1 MADTDLGARL
11 NAWMGEHREQ
21 LDQMMAEEGSRA
33 IHEEFMLAE
42 SGQLP
47 DRETRIERARG
58 ASARA
63 WLRHLGRAIA
73 AVWDGAPQGS
83 SSTLERAATSSVER
97 VEALRLEEE
106 AILERRGVSGDPD
119 DDHRRA
125 FLVAR
130 ARAFAE
136 GIAPTVGADPPKL
149 GREVGAWMRE
159 RVDDTRALE
168 VETRTAWSGRDLDR
182 SAETERRTAAVE
194 PEPDDLRITE
204 AASVFAHVRI
214 LANGLGELLQ
224 ADDQPSSA

>member
-1 MADTDLGARL
+1 MADPDLGVRL
-11 NAWMGEHREQ
+11 NTWMAEHREQ
-21 LDQMMAEEGSRA
+21 LDRMMAEEGSRA

-42 SGQLP
+42 SGELP

-63 WLRHLGRAIA
+63 WLRHLGRGIA
-73 AVWDGAPQGS
+73 AVWDGAPDGS
-83 SSTLERAATSSVER
+83 AGELERAATTSGER

-136 GIAPTVGADPPKL
+136 GIAPTLGEDPPEF

-159 RVDDTRALE
+159 HTDDIRTLEAETRA
-168 VETRTAWSGRDLDR
+168 AWSDRDLDR
-182 SAETERRTAAVE
+182 NAETERRTAAVE
-194 PEPDDLRITE
+194 PESDDLRIIE
-204 AASVFAHVRI
+204 AASVYAHVRT
-214 LANGLGELLQ
+214 LAIGLGELLEP
-224 ADDQPSSA
+224 DGQPSSA

>member
-1 MADTDLGARL
+1 MADKDLGARL
-11 NAWMGEHREQ
+11 NEWMAENREQ
-21 LDQMMAEEGSRA
+21 LDKMMAEEGSRA

-73 AVWDGAPQGS
+73 AVWEGAPDGS
-83 SSTLERAATSSVER
+83 AAALERAATTSIER

-130 ARAFAE
+130 ARAFGE
-136 GIAPTVGADPPKL
+136 GIAPTLGSDPPAL
-149 GREVGAWMRE
+149 GREIGVWMRE
-159 RVDDTRALE
+159 HIDDTRALE
-168 VETRTAWSGRDLDR
+168 AETRAEWSGRDLDR
-182 SAETERRTAAVE
+182 SVETERRTAAVE
-194 PEPDDLRITE
+194 PESDDLRVTE
-204 AASVFAHVRI
+204 AASVFAHVSI
-214 LANGLGELLQ
+214 LARGLGELLQ
-224 ADDQPSSA
+224 DGAQPNSA